1 MLLKQPVTLI
11 LATVAVT
18 VTSARQSPDFRI
30 TLTNTTL
37 RVTSEYTASVDEATV
52 VVGATGTFD
61 SAKLECLHEVFIPE
75 FHCILHDKNSTRTV
89 EIGPGN
95 TGVVCAL
102 DVGLITCGWVLPDY
116 ENECRANPSG
126 TARP

>member
-18 VTSARQSPDFRI
+18 VTSARQPPDFRI

-37 RVTSEYTASVDEATV
+37 RVTSEYTASVNEATV
-52 VVGATGTFD
+52 MVGTTGTFD
-61 SAKLECLHEVFIPE
+61 SAELECLHEVCIPE

-89 EIGPGN
+89 DIGPGN
-95 TGVVCAL
+95 TGVACAL

-116 ENECRANPSG
+116 ANECRAKPSG
-126 TARP
+126 TTRP

>member
-18 VTSARQSPDFRI
+18 VTSARQSPDLRI
-30 TLTNTTL
+30 TLTSTTL

-61 SAKLECLHEVFIPE
+61 SAKLECLHEVCIPE

-89 EIGPGN
+89 DIGPGN
-95 TGVVCAL
+95 TGVACAL
-102 DVGLITCGWVLPDY
+102 DVGLIMCGWMLPDY
-116 ENECRANPSG
+116 ANECRAKPSG
-126 TARP
+126 TVRP